1 MFKNTLFIKLVC
13 GVTIYSFSLAM
24 IPQNVKAWGLPPES
38 FNKMYSL
45 AQRGDVEALRASVY
59 RGLNID
65 SVNRNGDTGLCI
77 AAKRRDTYTYNA
89 FRASGANP
97 RHPCTQRIVG
107 YDDFVQ
113 RSSAVPMTANSR
125 EAYSAM
131 GREQYRVAPWVW
143 WAGGGLLI
151 GGVVLALA
159 LGGGGGGGHGGS
171 SEEKEPYYSLGA
183 FAGTKAII
191 NKTVNTDT
199 INDKVI
205 SHTNSNTEAISNIDF
220 NTNVL
225 KNSEYLD
232 VILKADKGA
241 TYTNAAD
248 TLLSVGAGTI
258 AMDAVAKSKIINNG
272 YININTNVA
281 SIGMVASESSIA
293 INNGNSLSST
303 TSTNGIEMRFSGI
316 KESDTLIGM
325 YADTNSGI
333 SNNGEIRGSAILGS
347 GSTSTAIAGSM
358 IGMEGMIINVGK
370 NLSQDAITL
379 INTDRAKIELSAGDG
394 SAGSETNVA
403 IELVGMGSY
412 LDYDFLNASKSINR
426 AEKVLIRN
434 SGDIDLSYTGNYTS
448 SSSTALRRGLGGVVG
463 VRADAN
469 TTAINDGD
477 ITIKL
482 NDNGNGEAV
491 NVAAGM
497 QSVHGGKITNNQNI
511 SVTSP
516 SSNNRINY
524 GMLSVEGSGTVSALY
539 TSLIPAL
546 VNSTGAVITMEVSN
560 SYGMASFNSG
570 SLTNDGRIILGNA
583 DDTTTQYTNN
593 IAMYANGVRAPYASL
608 INNGYIDIYS
618 YKSMAMQNDFGGAT
632 PIINNGTIHVYRDAV
647 DAVIFGGAYSQ
658 VINQNA
664 IIYEA
669 TPSDDLDPTT
679 PSSDI
684 ANPFVNYK
692 PIIGIATMNTK
703 PRTLG
708 NEIVTSSST
717 TERILNDENATITI
731 RDASF
736 VSGIQVDTEQGI
748 GVNKGIITI
757 ENRNLEEVD
766 NVTNNIGMYLTQ
778 ETKDNAYITNSGT
791 ISANTDFAAAMASD
805 STGNASMLNEKT
817 GNITST
823 FKRSIGMYAAGR
835 TIVRNA
841 GSIDMKG
848 NENTAIY
855 ADGNIDIR
863 NQSTGVINV
872 GAADTDEK
880 DNSISTGY
888 GIFSTAESTSNIE
901 NEGEI
906 NVYTNTRGA
915 GIYTLGSDTVKNKQN
930 INVYTD
936 DTNGIHIGGKA
947 VVTNSGTITVGTA
960 DKGVQNSHAIYVAET
975 SEGSTV
981 TNSGIIDFYND
992 DSGAALHGY
1001 AIYSDGDAEIS
1012 NSGEINLHNA
1022 NSTAIYAKGGSID
1035 NSAILNILHDNSWAL
1050 EIDEDADATN
1060 SAGGIIN
1067 VGTKDTPVDGS
1078 YGILSNENSTGKI
1091 TNDGTINV
1099 YNKSDDTYGIYAKGT
1114 TEVSNTKYITAFND
1128 DGTAVY
1134 ATGTNKIT
1142 NSGEIKA
1149 LGNNGYAV
1157 RSNPEKDDEEA
1168 DDKTLTLTNLATGK
1182 LILGQK
1188 NQQKIGGAAVKA
1200 KAIVSILNNGEI
1212 SVYNNNAIGIDTE
1225 SGTSITNANSIN
1237 VFGSSGIGISSGK
1250 VDKVTNSGSITL
1262 SHTTSTG
1269 NVGIQAISGT
1279 SIENTDTGVINISGY
1294 EGKAINATGAVET
1307 VTNKGKIN
1315 VTTIN
1320 DGGYE
1325 GTTSGIGIN
1334 VADTTTLD
1342 NTGDITIESQEGV
1355 AINSTNSAQKINI
1368 TNNANLTLNTT
1379 TNGVGIQ
1386 VRSGAGIDNQEKGI
1400 ITITGAKGKGINV
1413 TDTVTTVTNAAQIN
1427 ISNTEGGSVGIDVSD
1442 GTTLANS
1449 GAISIQ
1455 GKQSMGILSDTV
1467 ANISNNAAITLDN
1480 SNSQGGVGILATN
1493 GTSLNNLSK
1502 GVITISGL
1510 QGKGISVTQ
1519 TMGTT
1524 SNAANITLTNSG
1536 GNSIGIDVA
1545 AGNSLTNSGTI
1556 TISNKNGIGISSGTV
1571 TDITNTKTGSIKLA
1585 NSNGGSTG
1593 ILSSGSG
1600 SASSGSLTNAAT
1612 IEING
1617 KNGIGIDVTGGEGTL
1632 TNNGDITILNTS
1644 GTDSLGIRAVNGST
1658 FSNTGNITI
1667 GGNSAT
1673 GIGLSGNWSSSISNS
1688 GKISLTNTGGGS
1700 TAISAQ
1706 GSGSATSGSFSNT
1719 GVIDIKGANSTG
1731 INILGSI
1738 GTITNSSAGTIT
1750 LNNSSGTGYGIRAV
1764 NGATFNN
1771 AADITIG
1778 GSTATGIGLSGAW
1791 SSGVTNSGKIS
1802 LTNTAGNSI
1811 GIQATRGAGTLTNE
1825 GEITITGRH
1834 ATGIASGD
1842 MANVINTET
1851 GIITLNN
1858 SDGGSIG
1865 ILAGQG
1871 TSLSNSGNI
1880 TINNGQGIGI
1890 QADIM
1895 NITNNA
1901 SISLSGNNANS
1912 KGIEI
1917 TGSGDVTT
1925 SSKSIITLGKAGSS
1939 ATGNYGIYTASGNI
1953 ANGGNINMHSVGTAM
1968 YSNGVNSTLSNSGTI
1983 TLDKNASYGMYAR
1996 SGNLTNS
2003 KTITAAGSGSYGMY
2017 TSNTG
2022 TFYNT
2027 NMITM
2032 SGGGSYAM
2040 YAGGN
2045 GTFTNDGGSII
2056 MNGDNS
2062 RAMYTGG
2069 VGTFLNQGSINITG
2083 NNSYGMYASSSNTIS
2098 NGGGAEIIMSGTG
2111 NTAIYAGSSAEN
2123 IINSG
2128 TIKVGNNSV
2137 GIRATDP
2144 KNISNTGDITVG
2156 NNSKGIYITV
2166 TSAANP
2172 VNIVN
2177 SKAITIGTNSYGIYI
2192 EKNYKL
2198 KQEEDEEGQMVY
2210 VPDATTVSTPDETSP
2225 ALHYVCLKGEPCVY
2239 TGNLNSPAS
2248 ASRTIWLNDE
2258 EEEKQA
2264 SSLIMMSSGL
2274 GANVRLLNSGTIT
2287 TANAIDFGTG
2297 VENGDTENVLAAGG
2311 QYVAESFTGQITADS
2326 SIVENGF
2333 ENTYTQKD
2341 AFVGEDKGVEV
2352 VSNSYMFDASTQ
2364 ENNIGNTDVVMT
2376 KKSLKTIIDD
2386 ADVANY
2392 LEANYTAQKGAN
2404 TFKSL
2409 KLMSTRASLNNA
2421 VNQTLGLGIL
2431 PNIASQNMETEHLIN
2446 RAVDDD
2452 VLTPSNEDVRARVNT
2467 MYLGG
2472 KADDKGQLSG
2482 YDEHTVS
2489 TYGFVDA
2496 KADMYARGGLG
2507 LYVARTHSKYNDGS
2521 SRYNNSMEMF
2531 VPLTY
2536 HRGGVSA
2543 MFKPKGGF
2551 GHGHF
2556 RRQGLD
2562 KRFKGDTT
2570 EYYYGADT
2578 LARYT
2583 FDFGGVE
2590 IAPTAGLSLTGM
2602 HMEGY
2607 QESQGGL
2614 KVDGGSVFSTKSI
2627 LGADVSKTFAIDE
2640 HQALKLT
2647 AGGRYYHEFGE
2658 RYHTTANVEDMA
2670 GKYDIT
2676 DERLQRNSGLLR
2688 LKTQYNYKQF
2698 TVGAEATAPLKNN
2711 TDPYYYLNMG
2721 YWF

>member
-45 AQRGDVEALRASVY
+45 AQRGDVESLRASVY

-151 GGVVLALA
+151 GGVALALA

-191 NKTVNTDT
+191 TKTVNTDT
-199 INDKVI
+199 TNDKVI
-205 SHTNSNTEAISNIDF
+205 SHTNSNTEAISSIDF

-241 TYTNAAD
+241 SYINSADGILNA
-248 TLLSVGAGTI
+248 GAGTI
-258 AMDAVAKSKIINNG
+258 AMDSIAKSHITNNG
-272 YININTNVA
+272 YININANTA
-281 SIGMVASESSIA
+281 SIGMVASESSTA
-293 INNGNSLSST
+293 VNNGNSLSS
-303 TSTNGIEMRFSGI
+303 SNPTNGIEMRFSGT

-325 YADTNSGI
+325 YADTNSSI
-333 SNNGEIRGSAILGS
+333 SNNGEIRGSAILGAC
-347 GSTSTAIAGSM
+347 STATAIAGSL
-358 IGMEGMIINVGK
+358 IGMEGIIINAGK
-370 NLSQDAITL
+370 NLNQDTIALT
-379 INTDRAKIELSAGDG
+379 NADQGKIELSAGDG
-394 SAGSETNVA
+394 SAGSETKVA
-403 IELVGMGSY
+403 VELVGMGSY
-412 LDYDFLNASKSINR
+412 LDYDFLNGSKSINR
-426 AEKVLIRN
+426 AEKVFIRN
-434 SGDIDLSYTGNYTS
+434 NGNIDLSYTGNYTS
-448 SSSTALRRGLGGVVG
+448 SSSSALRQGLGGVVG
-463 VRADAN
+463 IRADAN
-469 TTAINDGD
+469 TTALNDGD
-477 ITIKL
+477 IIIKL
-482 NDNGNGEAV
+482 NDNGSGEAV

-497 QSVHGGKITNNQNI
+497 QSVHGGKITNNKNI
-511 SVTSP
+511 SITSP

-539 TSLIPAL
+539 TSLIPTL
-546 VNSTGAVITMEVSN
+546 INSTDAVITMEVSN

-570 SLTNDGRIILGNA
+570 SLTNNGRIILGNA
-583 DDTTTQYTNN
+583 DNTTTKYTNN
-593 IAMYANGVRAPYASL
+593 IAMYANGVRTPYASL

-647 DAVIFGGAYSQ
+647 DAIIFGGAYSQ
-658 VINQNA
+658 AINQKS

-669 TPSDDLDPTT
+669 TPSGDLDPTT
-679 PSSDI
+679 PSTD
-684 ANPFVNYK
+684 AENPFANYN
-692 PIIGIATMNTK
+692 PIIGLATMNTK

-708 NEIVTSSST
+708 NELVSSSST
-717 TERILNDENATITI
+717 TEKILNDENASITI

-736 VSGIQVDTEQGI
+736 VSGMQVDTEQGI
-748 GVNKGIITI
+748 GINKGTITI
-757 ENRNLEEVD
+757 ENRNLPD
-766 NVTNNIGMYLTQ
+766 IDSVTNNIGMYLAAD
-778 ETKDNAYITNSGT
+778 TKDSAYITNSGS
-791 ISANTDFAAAMASD
+791 ISTNTDFAAAMASD
-805 STGNASMLNEKT
+805 STGNAAMLNEIT

-841 GSIDMKG
+841 GKIDMQG

-855 ADGNIDIR
+855 ANGNIDIR

-872 GAADTDEK
+872 GAADTAEK

-888 GIFSTAESTSNIE
+888 GIFSTTGSTSNIE
-901 NEGEI
+901 NEGQI

-930 INVYTD
+930 INVYTN

-947 VVTNSGTITVGTA
+947 NVTNSGTITVGTV
-960 DKGVQNSHAIYVAET
+960 DKGVQNSHAIYIAET
-975 SEGSTV
+975 SESSKV
-981 TNSGIIDFYND
+981 TNSGTIDFYND
-992 DSGAALHGY
+992 ENDTAPHGY
-1001 AIYSDGDAEIS
+1001 AIYSEGDAEIS

-1022 NSTAIYAKGGSID
+1022 NSSAIYANGGSVS
-1035 NSAILNILHDNSWAL
+1035 NSATLNILGDNSWAL
-1050 EIDEDADATN
+1050 ETDEDADATN
-1060 SAGGIIN
+1060 SADGIIN
-1067 VGTKDTPVDGS
+1067 VGTENAPVDGS
-1078 YGILSNENSTGKI
+1078 YGILSDENSTGKI
-1091 TNDGTINV
+1091 TNNGIINV
-1099 YNKSDDTYGIYAKGT
+1099 YNKSDDTYGIYAKGK

-1134 ATGTNKIT
+1134 ATGANKIT

-1157 RSNPEKDDEEA
+1157 RSNPQKDAEETVE
-1168 DDKTLTLTNLATGK
+1168 KTLTLTNMDGGK

-1188 NQQKIGGAAVKA
+1188 NLQANQQKTGGAAVKA
-1200 KAIVSILNNGEI
+1200 KAIASILNNGEI

-1250 VDKVTNSGSITL
+1250 VDKVTNSGTITL
-1262 SHTTSTG
+1262 SHATSTG
-1269 NVGIQAISGT
+1269 NVGIQAISGS

-1294 EGKAINATGAVET
+1294 EGKAINTTGTVGT

-1315 VTTIN
+1315 VTTVN
-1320 DGGYE
+1320 DGNYD

-1342 NTGDITIESQEGV
+1342 NTGDITIKSQEGV
-1355 AINSTNSAQKINI
+1355 AINSTSSAQKINI
-1368 TNNANLTLNTT
+1368 TNNAKLTLNTS
-1379 TNGVGIQ
+1379 TNGVGIK
-1386 VRSGAGIDNQEKGI
+1386 VASGAGIDNQGNGI
-1400 ITITGAKGKGINV
+1400 ITIVGAQGKGISV
-1413 TDTVTTVTNAAQIN
+1413 TDTVTTITNAAPIN
-1427 ISNTEGGSVGIDVSD
+1427 ISNTEGGSIGIDASS
-1442 GTTLANS
+1442 GTTLTNS
-1449 GAISIQ
+1449 GAINIQ
-1455 GKQSMGILSDTV
+1455 GKQSTGILSNTV

-1480 SNSQGGVGILATN
+1480 SNSQGSVGILATS

-1502 GVITISGL
+1502 GVINISGL
-1510 QGKGISVTQ
+1510 RGKGISVTQ
-1519 TMGTT
+1519 TMGTI
-1524 SNAANITLTNSG
+1524 SNAANITLANSG
-1536 GNSIGIDVA
+1536 GGSIGIDVA
-1545 AGNSLTNSGTI
+1545 AGDSLTNSGII
-1556 TISNKNGIGISSGTV
+1556 TINNKNGIGINVSGT
-1571 TDITNTKTGSIKLA
+1571 
-1585 NSNGGSTG
+1585 
-1593 ILSSGSG
+1593 
-1600 SASSGSLTNAAT
+1600 
-1612 IEING
+1612 
-1617 KNGIGIDVTGGEGTL
+1617 EGTL
-1632 TNNGDITILNTS
+1632 TNNGNIIISNTAS
-1644 GTDSLGIRAVNGST
+1644 SNSFGIKAVDGAT
-1658 FSNTGNITI
+1658 FSNTGNINI
-1667 GGNSAT
+1667 EGNSAT
-1673 GIGLSGNWSSSISNS
+1673 GIDLSGNWSSISNS
-1688 GKISLTNTGGGS
+1688 GKISLTNAEGGS
-1700 TAISAQ
+1700 VGI
-1706 GSGSATSGSFSNT
+1706 SATSGTSLTNSNEILIE
-1719 GVIDIKGANSTG
+1719 GSNAIG
-1731 INILGSI
+1731 ILGGYLNRIENKSNIKVGTSSI
-1738 GTITNSSAGTIT
+1738 GIRSEGSATIINAGEI
-1750 LNNSSGTGYGIRAV
+1750 NVGNGSDSSSGVKSYGIYAGKDAVSVENALGASIIVGNNGYGIYAEDP
-1764 NGATFNN
+1764 T
-1771 AADITIG
+1771 
-1778 GSTATGIGLSGAW
+1778 
-1791 SSGVTNSGKIS
+1791 
-1802 LTNTAGNSI
+1802 SI
-1811 GIQATRGAGTLTNE
+1811 
-1825 GEITITGRH
+1825 
-1834 ATGIASGD
+1834 
-1842 MANVINTET
+1842 V
-1851 GIITLNN
+1851 
-1858 SDGGSIG
+1858 
-1865 ILAGQG
+1865 
-1871 TSLSNSGNI
+1871 NSGNI
-1880 TINNGQGIGI
+1880 NVG
-1890 QADIM
+1890 D
-1895 NITNNA
+1895 NA
-1901 SISLSGNNANS
+1901 
-1912 KGIEI
+1912 
-1917 TGSGDVTT
+1917 
-1925 SSKSIITLGKAGSS
+1925 
-1939 ATGNYGIYTASGNI
+1939 YGIYAVVNSADTKVDIKNTGNI
-1953 ANGGNINMHSVGTAM
+1953 
-1968 YSNGVNSTLSNSGTI
+1968 
-1983 TLDKNASYGMYAR
+1983 
-1996 SGNLTNS
+1996 
-2003 KTITAAGSGSYGMY
+2003 
-2017 TSNTG
+2017 
-2022 TFYNT
+2022 TF
-2027 NMITM
+2027 
-2032 SGGGSYAM
+2032 
-2040 YAGGN
+2040 
-2045 GTFTNDGGSII
+2045 
-2056 MNGDNS
+2056 
-2062 RAMYTGG
+2062 
-2069 VGTFLNQGSINITG
+2069 G
-2083 NNSYGMYASSSNTIS
+2083 NNSYG
-2098 NGGGAEIIMSGTG
+2098 
-2111 NTAIYAGSSAEN
+2111 IY
-2123 IINSG
+2123 
-2128 TIKVGNNSV
+2128 VV
-2137 GIRATDP
+2137 
-2144 KNISNTGDITVG
+2144 
-2156 NNSKGIYITV
+2156 
-2166 TSAANP
+2166 
-2172 VNIVN
+2172 
-2177 SKAITIGTNSYGIYI
+2177 
-2192 EKNYKL
+2192 KNYNLEQK
-2198 KQEEDEEGQMVY
+2198 EVEGQMVY
-2210 VPDATTVSTPDETSP
+2210 VPDNTTITPSDTTSP
-2225 ALHYVCLKGEPCVY
+2225 ALHIDCAKGGTCVY

-2274 GANVRLLNSGTIT
+2274 GANVRLLNCGKIT

-2409 KLMSTRASLNNA
+2409 KLMSSRTTLNNA
-2421 VNQTLGLGIL
+2421 VTQTLGLGIL

-2446 RAVDDD
+2446 RAVDED

-2507 LYVARTHSKYNDGS
+2507 LYVARTHSKYNDNS

-2536 HRGGVSA
+2536 HRAGISA

-2698 TVGAEATAPLKNN
+2698 TVGAEAAAPLKNN

>member
-1 MFKNTLFIKLVC
+1 MFKNALFIKLVC

-113 RSSAVPMTANSR
+113 RSSAVPMAANSR

-143 WAGGGLLI
+143 WTGGGLLI
-151 GGVVLALA
+151 GGVALALA
-159 LGGGGGGGHGGS
+159 LGGGGGGGSS
-171 SEEKEPYYSLGA
+171 SEEVEPYNSLGA
-183 FAGTKAII
+183 SAGTKAII
-191 NKTVNTDT
+191 TRTVNTDT
-199 INDKVI
+199 TNDKVI
-205 SHTNSNTEAISNIDF
+205 SHTNTNTEAISSIDF

-241 TYTNAAD
+241 SYINSADGILNA
-248 TLLSVGAGTI
+248 GAGTI
-258 AMDAVAKSKIINNG
+258 AMDAVAKSRVINNG
-272 YININTNVA
+272 YINVNANTA
-281 SIGMVASESSIA
+281 SIGMVASESSTA
-293 INNGNSLSST
+293 VNNGNSLSS
-303 TSTNGIEMRFSGI
+303 SNPTNGIEMRFSGT
-316 KESDTLIGM
+316 KASDTLIGM

-333 SNNGEIRGSAILGS
+333 SNNGEIRGSAILGT
-347 GSTSTAIAGSM
+347 GSTATAIAGSL
-358 IGMEGMIINVGK
+358 IGMEGIVINAGK
-370 NLSQDAITL
+370 NLNQDTITL
-379 INTDRAKIELSAGDG
+379 TNADQGKIELSAGDG
-394 SAGSETNVA
+394 SAGSETKVA
-403 IELVGMGSY
+403 IELIGMGSY
-412 LDYDFLNASKSINR
+412 LDYDFLNGSKSINR

-434 SGDIDLSYTGNYTS
+434 NGDIDLSYTGNYTS
-448 SSSTALRRGLGGVVG
+448 SSSTALRQGLGGVVG
-463 VRADAN
+463 IRADAN
-469 TTAINDGD
+469 TTALNDGD
-477 ITIKL
+477 IIIKL
-482 NDNGNGEAV
+482 NDNGSGEAV

-497 QSVHGGKITNNQNI
+497 QSVHGGKITNNKNI
-511 SVTSP
+511 SITSP
-516 SSNNRINY
+516 SSNNRVNY

-546 VNSTGAVITMEVSN
+546 INNTDAVITMEVSN

-570 SLTNDGRIILGNA
+570 SLTNNGHIILGNA
-583 DDTTTQYTNN
+583 NDTTTQYTNN
-593 IAMYANGVRAPYASL
+593 IAMYANGVRIPYASL

-647 DAVIFGGAYSQ
+647 DAIIFGGAYSQ
-658 VINQNA
+658 AINQKA

-669 TPSDDLDPTT
+669 TPGGNFIKTT
-679 PSSDI
+679 TSSDV
-684 ANPFVNYK
+684 ANPFANYN
-692 PIIGIATMNTK
+692 PIIGLATMNTK

-708 NEIVTSSST
+708 NELVSSSST
-717 TERILNDENATITI
+717 TEKILNDENASITI

-736 VSGIQVDTEQGI
+736 VSGMQVDTEQGI
-748 GVNKGIITI
+748 GINKGTITI
-757 ENRNLEEVD
+757 ENRNLPD
-766 NVTNNIGMYLTQ
+766 IDSVTNNIGMYLAAD
-778 ETKDNAYITNSGT
+778 TKDSAYITNSGS
-791 ISANTDFAAAMASD
+791 ISTNTDFAAAMASD
-805 STGNASMLNEKT
+805 STGNAAMLNEIT

-823 FKRSIGMYAAGR
+823 FKRSIGMYAAGQ

-841 GSIDMKG
+841 GNIDMKG

-855 ADGNIDIR
+855 ANGNIDIR

-872 GAADTDEK
+872 GAANTAEK

-888 GIFSTAESTSNIE
+888 GIFSTTGSTSNIE
-901 NEGEI
+901 NEGQI

-947 VVTNSGTITVGTA
+947 DVTNSGTITVGTA
-960 DKGVQNSHAIYVAET
+960 DKGVRNSHAIYVAET
-975 SEGSTV
+975 SKGSTV
-981 TNSGIIDFYND
+981 SNSGIIDFYND
-992 DSGAALHGY
+992 ESDAAPHGY
-1001 AIYSDGDAEIS
+1001 AIYSEGDAEIS

-1022 NSTAIYAKGGSID
+1022 NSSAIYANGGSVS
-1035 NSAILNILHDNSWAL
+1035 NGATLNILGDNSWAL
-1050 EIDEDADATN
+1050 ETDEDADATN
-1060 SAGGIIN
+1060 STDGIIN
-1067 VGTKDTPVDGS
+1067 VGTKNAPVDGS
-1078 YGILSNENSTGKI
+1078 YGILSDENSTGNI
-1091 TNDGTINV
+1091 TNNGTINV

-1157 RSNPEKDDEEA
+1157 RSNPQKDAEETV
-1168 DDKTLTLTNLATGK
+1168 DKTLTLINQSKGK
-1182 LILGQK
+1182 LILGQENLQA
-1188 NQQKIGGAAVKA
+1188 NQQKTGGAAVKA
-1200 KAIVSILNNGEI
+1200 KAIASIFNNGEI
-1212 SVYNNNAIGIDTE
+1212 LVYNNNAIGIDAE

-1237 VFGSSGIGISSGK
+1237 VFGSSGTGISGGS
-1250 VDKVTNSGSITL
+1250 VDKVTNSGTITL
-1262 SHTTSTG
+1262 SHATSTG

-1279 SIENTDTGVINISGY
+1279 SIENTNTGIINIRGY
-1294 EGKAINATGAVET
+1294 EGKAINATGAVGT

-1315 VTTIN
+1315 VTTVN
-1320 DGGYE
+1320 NGSYD

-1334 VADTTTLD
+1334 VADTTTLN
-1342 NTGDITIESQEGV
+1342 NTGNITIESQEGV
-1355 AINSTNSAQKINI
+1355 AINSTSSAQKINI
-1368 TNNANLTLNTT
+1368 TNNANLTLNTK
-1379 TNGVGIQ
+1379 NGIGIKAN
-1386 VRSGAGIDNQEKGI
+1386 SGASINNQENGI
-1400 ITITGAKGKGINV
+1400 ITITGAQGKGINV
-1413 TDTVTTVTNAAQIN
+1413 TNTITTVTNDAPIN
-1427 ISNTEGGSVGIDVSD
+1427 ISNTEGGSVGIDVSS
-1442 GTTLANS
+1442 GTTLTNS
-1449 GAISIQ
+1449 GAINIQ
-1455 GKQSMGILSDTV
+1455 GKQST
-1467 ANISNNAAITLDN
+1467 
-1480 SNSQGGVGILATN
+1480 
-1493 GTSLNNLSK
+1493 
-1502 GVITISGL
+1502 
-1510 QGKGISVTQ
+1510 GIS
-1519 TMGTT
+1519 
-1524 SNAANITLTNSG
+1524 
-1536 GNSIGIDVA
+1536 
-1545 AGNSLTNSGTI
+1545 
-1556 TISNKNGIGISSGTV
+1556 
-1571 TDITNTKTGSIKLA
+1571 
-1585 NSNGGSTG
+1585 
-1593 ILSSGSG
+1593 
-1600 SASSGSLTNAAT
+1600 
-1612 IEING
+1612 
-1617 KNGIGIDVTGGEGTL
+1617 
-1632 TNNGDITILNTS
+1632 
-1644 GTDSLGIRAVNGST
+1644 
-1658 FSNTGNITI
+1658 
-1667 GGNSAT
+1667 
-1673 GIGLSGNWSSSISNS
+1673 LSGNWSSISNS
-1688 GKISLTNTGGGS
+1688 GNISLTNTGGGS
-1700 TAISAQ
+1700 VGI
-1706 GSGSATSGSFSNT
+1706 SATSGTSLTNSNEILIEGSNAIGISGGYLNRIENKSNIT
-1719 GVIDIKGANSTG
+1719 LGTSSTG
-1731 INILGSI
+1731 IHSKGSA
-1738 GTITNSSAGTIT
+1738 TIINAGEI
-1750 LNNSSGTGYGIRAV
+1750 NVGNGSDSSSGVKSYGIYAGKDAVSVQNVLGASIIVGNNGYGIYAEDP
-1764 NGATFNN
+1764 T
-1771 AADITIG
+1771 
-1778 GSTATGIGLSGAW
+1778 
-1791 SSGVTNSGKIS
+1791 
-1802 LTNTAGNSI
+1802 SI
-1811 GIQATRGAGTLTNE
+1811 
-1825 GEITITGRH
+1825 
-1834 ATGIASGD
+1834 
-1842 MANVINTET
+1842 V
-1851 GIITLNN
+1851 
-1858 SDGGSIG
+1858 
-1865 ILAGQG
+1865 
-1871 TSLSNSGNI
+1871 NSGNI
-1880 TINNGQGIGI
+1880 NVG
-1890 QADIM
+1890 D
-1895 NITNNA
+1895 NA
-1901 SISLSGNNANS
+1901 
-1912 KGIEI
+1912 
-1917 TGSGDVTT
+1917 
-1925 SSKSIITLGKAGSS
+1925 
-1939 ATGNYGIYTASGNI
+1939 YGIYAIVNSAETAVDIKNTGNI
-1953 ANGGNINMHSVGTAM
+1953 
-1968 YSNGVNSTLSNSGTI
+1968 
-1983 TLDKNASYGMYAR
+1983 
-1996 SGNLTNS
+1996 
-2003 KTITAAGSGSYGMY
+2003 
-2017 TSNTG
+2017 
-2022 TFYNT
+2022 TF
-2027 NMITM
+2027 
-2032 SGGGSYAM
+2032 
-2040 YAGGN
+2040 
-2045 GTFTNDGGSII
+2045 
-2056 MNGDNS
+2056 
-2062 RAMYTGG
+2062 
-2069 VGTFLNQGSINITG
+2069 G
-2083 NNSYGMYASSSNTIS
+2083 NNSYG
-2098 NGGGAEIIMSGTG
+2098 
-2111 NTAIYAGSSAEN
+2111 IYV
-2123 IINSG
+2123 
-2128 TIKVGNNSV
+2128 K
-2137 GIRATDP
+2137 
-2144 KNISNTGDITVG
+2144 
-2156 NNSKGIYITV
+2156 
-2166 TSAANP
+2166 
-2172 VNIVN
+2172 
-2177 SKAITIGTNSYGIYI
+2177 
-2192 EKNYKL
+2192 KNYVL
-2198 KQEEDEEGQMVY
+2198 EPTEVEGQMVY
-2210 VPDATTVSTPDETSP
+2210 TPDATTVSTNDEAP
-2225 ALHYVCLKGEPCVY
+2225 LALYIECAKGEPCVY
-2239 TGNLNSPAS
+2239 TADLNSPAS
-2248 ASRTIWLNDE
+2248 AGRTIWLNDE

-2297 VENGDTENVLAAGG
+2297 VENGDAENVLAAGG

-2409 KLMSTRASLNNA
+2409 KLMSSRTSLNNA

-2536 HRGGVSA
+2536 HRAGISA

-2602 HMEGY
+2602 RMEGY

-2658 RYHTTANVEDMA
+2658 HYHTTANVEDMA

-2698 TVGAEATAPLKNN
+2698 TVGAEAAAPLKNN

>member
-1 MFKNTLFIKLVC
+1 MFKNALFIKLVC

-113 RSSAVPMTANSR
+113 RSSAVPMAANSR

-143 WAGGGLLI
+143 WTGGGLLI
-151 GGVVLALA
+151 GGVALALA
-159 LGGGGGGGHGGS
+159 LGGGGGGGSS
-171 SEEKEPYYSLGA
+171 SEEVEPYNSLGA
-183 FAGTKAII
+183 SAGTKAII
-191 NKTVNTDT
+191 TRTVNTDT
-199 INDKVI
+199 TNDKVI
-205 SHTNSNTEAISNIDF
+205 SHTNSNTEAISSIDF

-241 TYTNAAD
+241 SYINSADGILNA
-248 TLLSVGAGTI
+248 GAGTI
-258 AMDAVAKSKIINNG
+258 AMDAVAKSRVINNG
-272 YININTNVA
+272 YINVNANTA
-281 SIGMVASESSIA
+281 SIGMVASESSTA
-293 INNGNSLSST
+293 VNNGNSLSS
-303 TSTNGIEMRFSGI
+303 SNPTNGIEMRFSGT
-316 KESDTLIGM
+316 KASDTLIGM

-333 SNNGEIRGSAILGS
+333 SNNGEIRGSAILGT
-347 GSTSTAIAGSM
+347 GSTATAIAGSL
-358 IGMEGMIINVGK
+358 IGMEGIVINAGK
-370 NLSQDAITL
+370 NLNQDTITL
-379 INTDRAKIELSAGDG
+379 TNADQGKIELSAGDG
-394 SAGSETNVA
+394 SAGSETKVA
-403 IELVGMGSY
+403 IELIGMGSY
-412 LDYDFLNASKSINR
+412 LDYDFLNGSKSINR

-434 SGDIDLSYTGNYTS
+434 NGDIDLSYTGNYTS
-448 SSSTALRRGLGGVVG
+448 SSSTALRQGLGGVVG
-463 VRADAN
+463 IRADAN
-469 TTAINDGD
+469 TTALNDGD
-477 ITIKL
+477 IIIKL
-482 NDNGNGEAV
+482 NDNGSGEAV

-497 QSVHGGKITNNQNI
+497 QSVHGGKITNNKNI
-511 SVTSP
+511 SITSP
-516 SSNNRINY
+516 SSNNRVNY

-546 VNSTGAVITMEVSN
+546 INNTDAVITMEVSN

-570 SLTNDGRIILGNA
+570 SLTNNGHIILGNA
-583 DDTTTQYTNN
+583 NDTTTQYTNN
-593 IAMYANGVRAPYASL
+593 IAMYANGVRIPYASL

-647 DAVIFGGAYSQ
+647 DAIIFGGAYSQ
-658 VINQNA
+658 AINQKA

-669 TPSDDLDPTT
+669 TPGGNFIKTT
-679 PSSDI
+679 TSSDV
-684 ANPFVNYK
+684 ANPFANYN
-692 PIIGIATMNTK
+692 PIIGLATMNTK

-708 NEIVTSSST
+708 NELVSSSST
-717 TERILNDENATITI
+717 TEKILNDENASITI

-736 VSGIQVDTEQGI
+736 VSGMQVDTEQGI
-748 GVNKGIITI
+748 GINKGTITI
-757 ENRNLEEVD
+757 ENRNLPD
-766 NVTNNIGMYLTQ
+766 IDSVTNNIGMYLAAD
-778 ETKDNAYITNSGT
+778 TKDSAYITNSGS
-791 ISANTDFAAAMASD
+791 ISTNTDFAAAMASD
-805 STGNASMLNEKT
+805 STGNAAMLNEIT

-823 FKRSIGMYAAGR
+823 FKRSIGMYAAGQ

-841 GSIDMKG
+841 GNIDMKG

-855 ADGNIDIR
+855 ANGNIDIR

-872 GAADTDEK
+872 GAANTAEK

-888 GIFSTAESTSNIE
+888 GIFSTTGSTSNIE
-901 NEGEI
+901 NEGQI

-947 VVTNSGTITVGTA
+947 DVTNSGTITVGTA
-960 DKGVQNSHAIYVAET
+960 DKGVRNSHAIYVAET
-975 SEGSTV
+975 SKGSTV
-981 TNSGIIDFYND
+981 SNSGIIDFYND
-992 DSGAALHGY
+992 ESDAAPHGY
-1001 AIYSDGDAEIS
+1001 AIYSEGDAEIS

-1022 NSTAIYAKGGSID
+1022 NSSAIYANGGSVS
-1035 NSAILNILHDNSWAL
+1035 NGATLNILGDNSWAL
-1050 EIDEDADATN
+1050 ETDEDADATN
-1060 SAGGIIN
+1060 STDGIIN
-1067 VGTKDTPVDGS
+1067 VGTKNAPVDGS
-1078 YGILSNENSTGKI
+1078 YGILSDENSTGNI
-1091 TNDGTINV
+1091 TNNGTINV

-1157 RSNPEKDDEEA
+1157 RSNPQKDAEETV
-1168 DDKTLTLTNLATGK
+1168 DKTLTLINQSKGK
-1182 LILGQK
+1182 LILGQENLQA
-1188 NQQKIGGAAVKA
+1188 NQQKTGGAAVKA
-1200 KAIVSILNNGEI
+1200 KAIASIFNNGEI
-1212 SVYNNNAIGIDTE
+1212 LVYNNNAIGIDAE

-1237 VFGSSGIGISSGK
+1237 VFGSSGTGISGGS
-1250 VDKVTNSGSITL
+1250 VDKVTNSGTITL
-1262 SHTTSTG
+1262 SHATSTG

-1279 SIENTDTGVINISGY
+1279 SIENTNTGIINIRGY
-1294 EGKAINATGAVET
+1294 EGKAINATGAVGT

-1315 VTTIN
+1315 VTTVN
-1320 DGGYE
+1320 NGSYD

-1334 VADTTTLD
+1334 VADTTTLN
-1342 NTGDITIESQEGV
+1342 NTGNITIESQEGV
-1355 AINSTNSAQKINI
+1355 AINSTSSAQKINI
-1368 TNNANLTLNTT
+1368 TNNANLTLNTK
-1379 TNGVGIQ
+1379 NGIGIKAN
-1386 VRSGAGIDNQEKGI
+1386 SGASINNQENGI
-1400 ITITGAKGKGINV
+1400 ITITGAQGKGINV
-1413 TDTVTTVTNAAQIN
+1413 TNTITTVTNDAPIN
-1427 ISNTEGGSVGIDVSD
+1427 ISNTEGGSVGIDVSS
-1442 GTTLANS
+1442 GTTLTNS
-1449 GAISIQ
+1449 GAINIQ
-1455 GKQSMGILSDTV
+1455 GKQST
-1467 ANISNNAAITLDN
+1467 
-1480 SNSQGGVGILATN
+1480 
-1493 GTSLNNLSK
+1493 
-1502 GVITISGL
+1502 
-1510 QGKGISVTQ
+1510 GIS
-1519 TMGTT
+1519 
-1524 SNAANITLTNSG
+1524 
-1536 GNSIGIDVA
+1536 
-1545 AGNSLTNSGTI
+1545 
-1556 TISNKNGIGISSGTV
+1556 
-1571 TDITNTKTGSIKLA
+1571 
-1585 NSNGGSTG
+1585 
-1593 ILSSGSG
+1593 
-1600 SASSGSLTNAAT
+1600 
-1612 IEING
+1612 
-1617 KNGIGIDVTGGEGTL
+1617 
-1632 TNNGDITILNTS
+1632 
-1644 GTDSLGIRAVNGST
+1644 
-1658 FSNTGNITI
+1658 
-1667 GGNSAT
+1667 
-1673 GIGLSGNWSSSISNS
+1673 LSGNWSSISNS
-1688 GKISLTNTGGGS
+1688 GNISLTNTGGGS
-1700 TAISAQ
+1700 VGI
-1706 GSGSATSGSFSNT
+1706 SATSGTSLTNSNEILIEGSNAIGISGGYLNRIENKSNIT
-1719 GVIDIKGANSTG
+1719 LGTSSTG
-1731 INILGSI
+1731 IHSKGSA
-1738 GTITNSSAGTIT
+1738 TIINAGEI
-1750 LNNSSGTGYGIRAV
+1750 NVGNGSDSSSGVKSYGIYAGKDAVSVQNVLGASIIVGNNGYGIYAEDP
-1764 NGATFNN
+1764 T
-1771 AADITIG
+1771 
-1778 GSTATGIGLSGAW
+1778 
-1791 SSGVTNSGKIS
+1791 
-1802 LTNTAGNSI
+1802 SI
-1811 GIQATRGAGTLTNE
+1811 
-1825 GEITITGRH
+1825 
-1834 ATGIASGD
+1834 
-1842 MANVINTET
+1842 V
-1851 GIITLNN
+1851 
-1858 SDGGSIG
+1858 
-1865 ILAGQG
+1865 
-1871 TSLSNSGNI
+1871 NSGNI
-1880 TINNGQGIGI
+1880 NVG
-1890 QADIM
+1890 D
-1895 NITNNA
+1895 NA
-1901 SISLSGNNANS
+1901 
-1912 KGIEI
+1912 
-1917 TGSGDVTT
+1917 
-1925 SSKSIITLGKAGSS
+1925 
-1939 ATGNYGIYTASGNI
+1939 YGIYAIVNSAETAVDIKNTGNI
-1953 ANGGNINMHSVGTAM
+1953 
-1968 YSNGVNSTLSNSGTI
+1968 
-1983 TLDKNASYGMYAR
+1983 
-1996 SGNLTNS
+1996 
-2003 KTITAAGSGSYGMY
+2003 
-2017 TSNTG
+2017 
-2022 TFYNT
+2022 TF
-2027 NMITM
+2027 
-2032 SGGGSYAM
+2032 
-2040 YAGGN
+2040 
-2045 GTFTNDGGSII
+2045 
-2056 MNGDNS
+2056 
-2062 RAMYTGG
+2062 
-2069 VGTFLNQGSINITG
+2069 G
-2083 NNSYGMYASSSNTIS
+2083 NNSYG
-2098 NGGGAEIIMSGTG
+2098 
-2111 NTAIYAGSSAEN
+2111 IYV
-2123 IINSG
+2123 
-2128 TIKVGNNSV
+2128 K
-2137 GIRATDP
+2137 
-2144 KNISNTGDITVG
+2144 
-2156 NNSKGIYITV
+2156 
-2166 TSAANP
+2166 
-2172 VNIVN
+2172 
-2177 SKAITIGTNSYGIYI
+2177 
-2192 EKNYKL
+2192 KNYVL
-2198 KQEEDEEGQMVY
+2198 EPTEVEGQMVY
-2210 VPDATTVSTPDETSP
+2210 TPDATTVSTNDEAP
-2225 ALHYVCLKGEPCVY
+2225 LALYIECAKGEPCVY
-2239 TGNLNSPAS
+2239 TADLNSPAS
-2248 ASRTIWLNDE
+2248 AGRTIWLNDE

-2297 VENGDTENVLAAGG
+2297 VENGDAENVLAAGG

-2409 KLMSTRASLNNA
+2409 KLMSSRTSLNNA

-2507 LYVARTHSKYNDGS
+2507 LYVARTHSKYNDNS

-2536 HRGGVSA
+2536 HRAGISA

-2602 HMEGY
+2602 RMEGY

-2658 RYHTTANVEDMA
+2658 HYHTTANVEDMA

-2698 TVGAEATAPLKNN
+2698 TVGAEAAAPLKNN

>member
-1 MFKNTLFIKLVC
+1 MFKNALFIKLVC

-113 RSSAVPMTANSR
+113 RSSAVPMAANSR
-125 EAYSAM
+125 EAYSAL
-131 GREQYRVAPWVW
+131 GHEKYRIAPWVW

-151 GGVVLALA
+151 GGVALALA
-159 LGGGGGGGHGGS
+159 LGGGGGGGSS
-171 SEEKEPYYSLGA
+171 SEEVEPYNSLGA
-183 FAGTKAII
+183 SAGTKAII
-191 NKTVNTDT
+191 TRTVNTDT
-199 INDKVI
+199 TNDKVI
-205 SHTNSNTEAISNIDF
+205 SHTNTNTEAISSIDF

-241 TYTNAAD
+241 SYINSTDGILNA
-248 TLLSVGAGTI
+248 GAGTV
-258 AMDAVAKSKIINNG
+258 AMDAVAKSRVINNG
-272 YININTNVA
+272 YINVNANTA
-281 SIGMVASESSIA
+281 SIGMVASESSTA
-293 INNGNSLSST
+293 VNNGNSLSS
-303 TSTNGIEMRFSGI
+303 SNPTNGIEMRFSGT
-316 KESDTLIGM
+316 KASDTLIGM

-333 SNNGEIRGSAILGS
+333 SNNGEIRGSAILGT
-347 GSTSTAIAGSM
+347 GSTATAIAGSL
-358 IGMEGMIINVGK
+358 IGMEGIIINAGK
-370 NLSQDAITL
+370 NLNQDTITL
-379 INTDRAKIELSAGDG
+379 TNADQGKIELSAGDG
-394 SAGSETNVA
+394 SAGSETKVA
-403 IELVGMGSY
+403 IELIGMGSY
-412 LDYDFLNASKSINR
+412 LDYDFLNGSKSINR

-434 SGDIDLSYTGNYTS
+434 NGDIDLSYTGNYTS
-448 SSSTALRRGLGGVVG
+448 SSSTALRQGLGGVVG
-463 VRADAN
+463 IRADAN
-469 TTAINDGD
+469 TTALNDGD
-477 ITIKL
+477 IIIKL
-482 NDNGNGEAV
+482 NDNGSGEAV

-497 QSVHGGKITNNQNI
+497 QSVHGGKITNNKNI
-511 SVTSP
+511 SITSP
-516 SSNNRINY
+516 SSNNRVNY

-546 VNSTGAVITMEVSN
+546 INNTDAVITMEVSN

-570 SLTNDGRIILGNA
+570 SLTNNGHIILGNA
-583 DDTTTQYTNN
+583 NDTTTQYTNN
-593 IAMYANGVRAPYASL
+593 IAMYANGVRIPYASL

-647 DAVIFGGAYSQ
+647 DAIIFGGAYSQ
-658 VINQNA
+658 AINQKA

-669 TPSDDLDPTT
+669 TPSGNFIKTT
-679 PSSDI
+679 TSSDV
-684 ANPFVNYK
+684 ANPFANYN
-692 PIIGIATMNTK
+692 PIIGLATMNTK

-708 NEIVTSSST
+708 NELVSPSST
-717 TERILNDENATITI
+717 TEKILNDENASITI

-736 VSGIQVDTEQGI
+736 VSGMQVDTEQGI
-748 GVNKGIITI
+748 GINKGTITI
-757 ENRNLEEVD
+757 ENRNLPD
-766 NVTNNIGMYLTQ
+766 IDSVTNNIGMYLAAD
-778 ETKDNAYITNSGT
+778 TKDSAYITNSGS
-791 ISANTDFAAAMASD
+791 ISTNTDFAAAMASD
-805 STGNASMLNEKT
+805 STGNAAMLNEIT

-841 GSIDMKG
+841 GNIDMKG

-855 ADGNIDIR
+855 ANGNIDIR

-872 GAADTDEK
+872 GAANTAEK

-888 GIFSTAESTSNIE
+888 GIFSTTGSTSNIE
-901 NEGEI
+901 NEGQI

-947 VVTNSGTITVGTA
+947 DVTNSGTITVGTA
-960 DKGVQNSHAIYVAET
+960 DKGVRNSHAIYVAET
-975 SEGSTV
+975 SKGSTV
-981 TNSGIIDFYND
+981 SNSGIIDFYND
-992 DSGAALHGY
+992 ESDAAPHGY
-1001 AIYSDGDAEIS
+1001 AIYSEGDAEIS

-1022 NSTAIYAKGGSID
+1022 NSSAIYANGGSVS
-1035 NSAILNILHDNSWAL
+1035 NGATLNILGDNSWAL
-1050 EIDEDADATN
+1050 ETDEDADATN
-1060 SAGGIIN
+1060 SADGIIN
-1067 VGTKDTPVDGS
+1067 VGTKNAPVDGS
-1078 YGILSNENSTGKI
+1078 YGILSDENSTGNI
-1091 TNDGTINV
+1091 TNNGTINV
-1099 YNKSDDTYGIYAKGT
+1099 YNKSDETYGIYAKGT

-1157 RSNPEKDDEEA
+1157 RSNPQKDAEETVE
-1168 DDKTLTLTNLATGK
+1168 KTLTLTNMDGGK
-1182 LILGQK
+1182 LILGQENLQA
-1188 NQQKIGGAAVKA
+1188 NQQKTGGAAVKA
-1200 KAIVSILNNGEI
+1200 KAIASIFNNGEI
-1212 SVYNNNAIGIDTE
+1212 LVYNNNAIGIDAE

-1237 VFGSSGIGISSGK
+1237 VFGSSGTGISGGS
-1250 VDKVTNSGSITL
+1250 VDKVTNSGTITL
-1262 SHTTSTG
+1262 SHETSTG

-1279 SIENTDTGVINISGY
+1279 SIENTNTGIINIRGY
-1294 EGKAINATGAVET
+1294 EGKAINTTGTVGT
-1307 VTNKGKIN
+1307 VTNKGNIN
-1315 VTTIN
+1315 ITTVN
-1320 DGGYE
+1320 NGGYE

-1334 VADTTTLD
+1334 VADTTTLN
-1342 NTGDITIESQEGV
+1342 NTGNITIESQEGV
-1355 AINSTNSAQKINI
+1355 AINSTSSAQKINI
-1368 TNNANLTLNTT
+1368 TNNAKLTLNTS
-1379 TNGVGIQ
+1379 TNGVGIK
-1386 VRSGAGIDNQEKGI
+1386 VASGAGINNQENGI
-1400 ITITGAKGKGINV
+1400 ITITGAQGKGINV
-1413 TDTVTTVTNAAQIN
+1413 TNTIKTVTNDAPIN
-1427 ISNTEGGSVGIDVSD
+1427 ISNTEGGSVGIDVSS
-1442 GTTLANS
+1442 GTTLTNS
-1449 GAISIQ
+1449 GAINIQ
-1455 GKQSMGILSDTV
+1455 GKQST
-1467 ANISNNAAITLDN
+1467 
-1480 SNSQGGVGILATN
+1480 
-1493 GTSLNNLSK
+1493 
-1502 GVITISGL
+1502 
-1510 QGKGISVTQ
+1510 GIS
-1519 TMGTT
+1519 
-1524 SNAANITLTNSG
+1524 
-1536 GNSIGIDVA
+1536 
-1545 AGNSLTNSGTI
+1545 
-1556 TISNKNGIGISSGTV
+1556 
-1571 TDITNTKTGSIKLA
+1571 
-1585 NSNGGSTG
+1585 
-1593 ILSSGSG
+1593 
-1600 SASSGSLTNAAT
+1600 
-1612 IEING
+1612 
-1617 KNGIGIDVTGGEGTL
+1617 
-1632 TNNGDITILNTS
+1632 
-1644 GTDSLGIRAVNGST
+1644 
-1658 FSNTGNITI
+1658 
-1667 GGNSAT
+1667 
-1673 GIGLSGNWSSSISNS
+1673 LSGNWSSISNS
-1688 GKISLTNTGGGS
+1688 GKISLTNAEGGS
-1700 TAISAQ
+1700 VGI
-1706 GSGSATSGSFSNT
+1706 SATSGTSLTNSNEILIEGSNAIGISGGYLNRIENKSNIT
-1719 GVIDIKGANSTG
+1719 LGASSTG
-1731 INILGSI
+1731 IRSEGSA
-1738 GTITNSSAGTIT
+1738 TIINAGEI
-1750 LNNSSGTGYGIRAV
+1750 NVGNGSDSSSGVKSYGIYAGKDAVSVENALGASIIVGNNGYGIYAEDPASIINNGNIRVGDNAYGIYAIVNSAETAV
-1764 NGATFNN
+1764 
-1771 AADITIG
+1771 DI
-1778 GSTATGIGLSGAW
+1778 
-1791 SSGVTNSGKIS
+1791 K
-1802 LTNTAGNSI
+1802 NT
-1811 GIQATRGAGTLTNE
+1811 
-1825 GEITITGRH
+1825 
-1834 ATGIASGD
+1834 
-1842 MANVINTET
+1842 
-1851 GIITLNN
+1851 
-1858 SDGGSIG
+1858 
-1865 ILAGQG
+1865 
-1871 TSLSNSGNI
+1871 GNI
-1880 TINNGQGIGI
+1880 T
-1890 QADIM
+1890 
-1895 NITNNA
+1895 
-1901 SISLSGNNANS
+1901 
-1912 KGIEI
+1912 
-1917 TGSGDVTT
+1917 
-1925 SSKSIITLGKAGSS
+1925 
-1939 ATGNYGIYTASGNI
+1939 
-1953 ANGGNINMHSVGTAM
+1953 
-1968 YSNGVNSTLSNSGTI
+1968 
-1983 TLDKNASYGMYAR
+1983 
-1996 SGNLTNS
+1996 
-2003 KTITAAGSGSYGMY
+2003 
-2017 TSNTG
+2017 
-2022 TFYNT
+2022 F
-2027 NMITM
+2027 
-2032 SGGGSYAM
+2032 
-2040 YAGGN
+2040 
-2045 GTFTNDGGSII
+2045 
-2056 MNGDNS
+2056 
-2062 RAMYTGG
+2062 
-2069 VGTFLNQGSINITG
+2069 G
-2083 NNSYGMYASSSNTIS
+2083 NNSYG
-2098 NGGGAEIIMSGTG
+2098 
-2111 NTAIYAGSSAEN
+2111 IYV
-2123 IINSG
+2123 
-2128 TIKVGNNSV
+2128 K
-2137 GIRATDP
+2137 
-2144 KNISNTGDITVG
+2144 
-2156 NNSKGIYITV
+2156 
-2166 TSAANP
+2166 
-2172 VNIVN
+2172 
-2177 SKAITIGTNSYGIYI
+2177 
-2192 EKNYKL
+2192 KNYVL
-2198 KQEEDEEGQMVY
+2198 EPTEVEGQMVY
-2210 VPDATTVSTPDETSP
+2210 TPDATTVSTNDEAP
-2225 ALHYVCLKGEPCVY
+2225 LALYIECAKGEPCVY
-2239 TGNLNSPAS
+2239 TADLNSPAS
-2248 ASRTIWLNDE
+2248 AGRTIWLNDE

-2297 VENGDTENVLAAGG
+2297 TENGDAENVLAAGG

-2364 ENNIGNTDVVMT
+2364 ENDAGNTDVVMT

-2409 KLMSTRASLNNA
+2409 KLMSSRTSLNNA

-2536 HRGGVSA
+2536 HRAGISA

-2578 LARYT
+2578 LARYI

-2698 TVGAEATAPLKNN
+2698 TVGAEAAAPLKNN